1 MSKKK
6 KGAIAGVAAAVVIVC
21 AAGAGN
27 AGALQQIQNQSVWNT
42 AGNVYTVPGNSGYV
56 SGDDARVQRGNRF
69 LPGNQPG

>member
-27 AGALQQIQNQSVWNT
+27 AARHVGFDQRAKVQIL
-42 AGNVYTVPGNSGYV
+42 AGTLGFAIAAEI
-56 SGDDARVQRGNRF
+56 DAVIAEKGQ
-69 LPGNQPG
+69 

>member
-27 AGALQQIQNQSVWNT
+27 AT
-42 AGNVYTVPGNSGYV
+42 YTINAV
-56 SGDDARVQRGNRF
+56 SYTHLT
-69 LPGNQPG
+69 LPTN